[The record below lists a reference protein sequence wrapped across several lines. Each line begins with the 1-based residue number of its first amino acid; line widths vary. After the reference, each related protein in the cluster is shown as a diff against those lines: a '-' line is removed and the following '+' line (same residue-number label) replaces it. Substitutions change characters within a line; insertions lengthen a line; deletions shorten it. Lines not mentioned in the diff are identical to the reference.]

1 MNKSKTPASKAPKMG
16 KIAAPSVKASRSTA
30 KGPIKGPKK
39 SGNGGGNGGAKS
51 SAKSSTK
58 QPEPTNKGG
67 TYMAFDSGKLARTYG
82 KSSPMESIDTSG
94 FGKGK
99 KEFPFTTSYAGFK
112 PTVKSVKRGDVSG
125 IISKLKKGATRV
137 EDYRSPSKRSKK

>member
-1 MNKSKTPASKAPKMG
+1 MNNPKKTAGKAPKTG
-16 KIAAPSVKASRSTA
+16 KVATPRVKAGTSMA
-30 KGPIKGPKK
+30 KGPVKGPKK
-39 SGNGGGNGGAKS
+39 SGNGGGNGGVKS

-67 TYMAFDSGKLARTYG
+67 TYMAFDNGRLARTYG
-82 KSSPMESIDTSG
+82 KYSPTESIDTTG

-99 KEFPFTTSYAGFK
+99 KEFPFTTSFSGSK
-112 PTVKSVKRGDVSG
+112 PIVQSVKRGDVSG

-137 EDYRSPSKRSKK
+137 QDFRSPSKRGKK

>member
-1 MNKSKTPASKAPKMG
+1 MKKSKTTAGKATKMG
-16 KIAAPSVKASRSTA
+16 KIVAPSVKASRSTA

-67 TYMAFDSGKLARTYG
+67 TYMAFDNGRLSRTYG
-82 KSSPMESIDTSG
+82 KYSPMESIDTTG

-99 KEFPFTTSYAGFK
+99 KEFLFTKSYSGAK
-112 PTVKSVKRGDVSG
+112 PIVSKVKRQDVPG
-125 IISKLKKGATRV
+125 VISKLKSGATRFL
-137 EDYRSPSKRSKK
+137 DYRSPSKKGKK

>member
-1 MNKSKTPASKAPKMG
+1 MKKSKTTASKAPKMG

-39 SGNGGGNGGAKS
+39 SGNGGTKS

-67 TYMAFDSGKLARTYG
+67 TYMAFDNGRLSRTYG
-82 KSSPMESIDTSG
+82 KYSPMESIDTTG

-99 KEFPFTTSYAGFK
+99 KEFLFTKSYSGAK
-112 PTVKSVKRGDVSG
+112 PIVSKVKRQDVPG
-125 IISKLKKGATRV
+125 VISKLKSGATRFL
-137 EDYRSPSKRSKK
+137 DYRSPSKKGKK